1 MTAMVIKHLNSIKIE
16 TALGKGVDKQRDNL
30 KNDRLPQ
37 LIIYKWQK
45 KIELSLPS

>member
-1 MTAMVIKHLNSIKIE
+1 MVIKHLESIKTE
-16 TALGKGVDKQRDNL
+16 TALRKGRDKQRENL

-45 KIELSLPS
+45 KIEWGIPS